1 MEKSL
6 RMKAEALRDDENVF
20 DVSFEGM
27 GTVEAT
33 ASATDVK
40 VGGNLFDSSNS
51 ITDGS
56 KRISISSDN
65 AFVALGTDLVPTS
78 SSCQTA

>member
-1 MEKSL
+1 MAMEKSL

-40 VGGNLFDSSNS
+40 VG
-51 ITDGS
+51 
-56 KRISISSDN
+56 DN
-65 AFVALGTDLVPTS
+65 VLNTATASLVPASASASAVRMHLWHLGPTWS
-78 SSCQTA
+78 